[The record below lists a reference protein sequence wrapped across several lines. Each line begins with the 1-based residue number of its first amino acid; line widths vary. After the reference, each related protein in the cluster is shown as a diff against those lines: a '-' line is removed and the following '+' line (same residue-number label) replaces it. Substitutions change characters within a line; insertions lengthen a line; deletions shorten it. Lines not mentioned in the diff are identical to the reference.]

1 MTKKSINSKS
11 INKEW
16 TALMQDNY
24 GTPNLHLIR
33 GKGLEVW
40 DEQGKKYLDFLGGI
54 ATNLLGH
61 NHSQVTKAIGDQS
74 KVLSHVSNFYSHEP
88 GLELAAELIEMTG
101 DKSARVFFC
110 NSGAEANE
118 AAMKLSRLTGRTRI
132 VAAQNSF
139 HGRTM
144 GALSLTGQPAKRN
157 PFKPLI
163 KNIKHVPYGDLET
176 LRKAVTKKTAMLI
189 LEPIMGEAGVVVPP
203 SGYLKAAREV
213 CDKTG
218 ALLVIDAVQTGMG
231 RTGSW
236 FGYEKEGFSPDVITI
251 AKGLGG
257 GLPLGA
263 MIGLGRAASLFKP
276 GMHGTTFG
284 GNPISCAAALAVIKE
299 IKAKDYLALNRA
311 KGALLRNVISPI
323 VGVKEVRGEGLLIG
337 IVVAESKAK
346 EAAQGLQERGFLVNA
361 ANENVIRLAPSYL
374 VSESQIMKFATAFNE
389 VCEEI
394 YRG

>member
-1 MTKKSINSKS
+1 MDTRMKQQWDS
-11 INKEW
+11 
-16 TALMQDNY
+16 LMQANY
-24 GTPNLHLIR
+24 GTPSVHLVR
-33 GKGLEVW
+33 GKGIEVW
-40 DEQGKKYLDFLGGI
+40 DETGKKYLDFLGGI

-61 NHSQVTKAIGDQS
+61 NHAKAVKAISDQA
-74 KVLSHVSNFYSHEP
+74 KVLAHVSNFYSHEP
-88 GLELAAELIEMTG
+88 GLNLAAKLIEMTG
-101 DKSARVFFC
+101 DETARVFFC

-118 AAMKLSRLTGRTRI
+118 AAMKLSRLTGKTRI

-163 KNIKHVPYGDLET
+163 KNVKHVPFGDVNALK
-176 LRKAVTKKTAMLI
+176 RAVTKKTAMLI

-203 SGYLKAAREV
+203 SGYLKRAREI
-213 CDKTG
+213 CNETG
-218 ALLVIDAVQTGMG
+218 TLLVIDAVQTGMG
-231 RTGSW
+231 RTGNW
-236 FGYEKEGFSPDVITI
+236 FGYEKDGITPDVITI

-263 MIGLGRAASLFKP
+263 MIALGKAAGMFTP

-284 GNPISCAAALAVIKE
+284 GNPISCAAALAVIE
-299 IKAKDYLALNRA
+299 TIENKDYLALNRV
-311 KGALLRNVISPI
+311 KGALLKNVISPI
-323 VGVKEVRGEGLLIG
+323 IGVSEVRGEGLLVG
-337 IVVAESKAK
+337 IVVKDAKAK
-346 EAAQGLQERGFLVNA
+346 EVAQRLQDYGFLVNA
-361 ANENVIRLAPSYL
+361 ANENVIRLAPAYV
-374 VSESQIMKFATAFNE
+374 VSESQIMKFAAAFND

>member
-1 MTKKSINSKS
+1 MTKESINRKS

-88 GLELAAELIEMTG
+88 GLKLAAELIEMTG

-118 AAMKLSRLTGRTRI
+118 AAMKLSRLTGRTKI

-163 KNIKHVPYGDLET
+163 KNIKHVPYGDLEA

-284 GNPISCAAALAVIKE
+284 GNPISCAAAFAVIKE
-299 IKAKDYLALNRA
+299 IK
-311 KGALLRNVISPI
+311 
-323 VGVKEVRGEGLLIG
+323 
-337 IVVAESKAK
+337 
-346 EAAQGLQERGFLVNA
+346 
-361 ANENVIRLAPSYL
+361 
-374 VSESQIMKFATAFNE
+374 
-389 VCEEI
+389 
-394 YRG
+394 

>member
-1 MTKKSINSKS
+1 MKQQWDS
-11 INKEW
+11 
-16 TALMQDNY
+16 LMQANY
-24 GTPNLHLIR
+24 GTPSVHLVR
-33 GKGLEVW
+33 GKGIEVW
-40 DEQGKKYLDFLGGI
+40 DETGKKYLDFLGGI

-61 NHSQVTKAIGDQS
+61 NHAQAVKAISDQA
-74 KVLSHVSNFYSHEP
+74 KVLAHVSNFYSHEP
-88 GLELAAELIEMTG
+88 GLDLAAKLIEMTG
-101 DKSARVFFC
+101 DETARVFFC

-118 AAMKLSRLTGRTRI
+118 AAMKLSRLTGKTRI

-163 KNIKHVPYGDLET
+163 KNVRHVPFGDVNT
-176 LRKAVTKKTAMLI
+176 LKRAVTKKTAMLI

-203 SGYLKAAREV
+203 SGYLKRAREI
-213 CDKTG
+213 CNETG
-218 ALLVIDAVQTGMG
+218 TLLVIDAVQTGMG
-231 RTGSW
+231 RTGNW
-236 FGYEKEGFSPDVITI
+236 FGYEKDGITPDVITI

-263 MIGLGRAASLFKP
+263 MIALGKAAGMFTP

-284 GNPISCAAALAVIKE
+284 GNPISCAAALAVIE
-299 IKAKDYLALNRA
+299 TIENKDYLALNRV
-311 KGALLRNVISPI
+311 KGALLKNVISPI
-323 VGVKEVRGEGLLIG
+323 IGVSEVRGEGLLVG
-337 IVVAESKAK
+337 IVVKDAKAK
-346 EAAQGLQERGFLVNA
+346 EVAQRLQDYGFLVNA
-361 ANENVIRLAPSYL
+361 ANENVIRLAPAYV
-374 VSESQIMKFATAFNE
+374 VSESQIMKFAAAFND

>member
-1 MTKKSINSKS
+1 MKQQWDS
-11 INKEW
+11 
-16 TALMQDNY
+16 LMQANY
-24 GTPNLHLIR
+24 GTPSVHLVR
-33 GKGLEVW
+33 GKGIEVW
-40 DEQGKKYLDFLGGI
+40 DETGKKYLDFLGGI

-61 NHSQVTKAIGDQS
+61 NHAKAVKAISDQA
-74 KVLSHVSNFYSHEP
+74 KVLAHVSNFYSHEP
-88 GLELAAELIEMTG
+88 GLNLAAKLIEMTG
-101 DKSARVFFC
+101 DETARVFFC

-118 AAMKLSRLTGRTRI
+118 AAMKLSRLTGKTRI

-163 KNIKHVPYGDLET
+163 KNVKHVPFGDVNT
-176 LRKAVTKKTAMLI
+176 LKRAVTKKTAMLI

-203 SGYLKAAREV
+203 SGYLKRAREI
-213 CDKTG
+213 CNETG
-218 ALLVIDAVQTGMG
+218 TLLVIDAVQTGMG
-231 RTGSW
+231 RTGNW
-236 FGYEKEGFSPDVITI
+236 FGYEKDGITPDVITI

-263 MIGLGRAASLFKP
+263 MIALGKAAGMFTP

-284 GNPISCAAALAVIKE
+284 GNPISCAAALAVIE
-299 IKAKDYLALNRA
+299 TIENKDYLALNRV
-311 KGALLRNVISPI
+311 KGALLKNVISPI
-323 VGVKEVRGEGLLIG
+323 IGVSEVRGEGLLVG
-337 IVVAESKAK
+337 IVVKDAKAK
-346 EAAQGLQERGFLVNA
+346 EVAQRLLDYGFLVNA
-361 ANENVIRLAPSYL
+361 ANENVIRLAPAYV
-374 VSESQIMKFATAFNE
+374 VSESQIMKFAAAFND

>member
-1 MTKKSINSKS
+1 MTKESINRKS

-88 GLELAAELIEMTG
+88 GLKLAAELIEMTG

-118 AAMKLSRLTGRTRI
+118 AAMKLSRLTGRTKI

-163 KNIKHVPYGDLET
+163 KNIKHVPYGDLEA

-337 IVVAESKAK
+337 IVVAELKAK

>member
-1 MTKKSINSKS
+1 MKQQWDS
-11 INKEW
+11 
-16 TALMQDNY
+16 LMQANY
-24 GTPNLHLIR
+24 GTPSVHLVR
-33 GKGLEVW
+33 GKGIEVW
-40 DEQGKKYLDFLGGI
+40 DQTGKKYLDFLGGI

-61 NHSQVTKAIGDQS
+61 NHAKAVKAISDQA
-74 KVLSHVSNFYSHEP
+74 KVLAHVSNFYSHEP
-88 GLELAAELIEMTG
+88 GLNLAAKLIEMTG
-101 DKSARVFFC
+101 DETARVFFC

-118 AAMKLSRLTGRTRI
+118 AAMKLSRLTGKTRI

-163 KNIKHVPYGDLET
+163 KNVRHVPFGDVNT
-176 LRKAVTKKTAMLI
+176 LKRAVTKKTAMLI

-203 SGYLKAAREV
+203 SGYLKRAREI
-213 CDKTG
+213 CNETG
-218 ALLVIDAVQTGMG
+218 TLLVIDAVQTGMG
-231 RTGSW
+231 RTGNW
-236 FGYEKEGFSPDVITI
+236 FGYEKDGITPDVITI

-263 MIGLGRAASLFKP
+263 MIALGKAAGMFTP

-284 GNPISCAAALAVIKE
+284 GNPISCAAALAVIETIENKG
-299 IKAKDYLALNRA
+299 YLALNRV
-311 KGALLRNVISPI
+311 KGALLKNVISPI
-323 VGVKEVRGEGLLIG
+323 IGVSEVRGEGLLVG
-337 IVVAESKAK
+337 IVVKDAKAK
-346 EAAQGLQERGFLVNA
+346 EVAQRLQDYGFLVNA
-361 ANENVIRLAPSYL
+361 ANENVIRLAPAYV
-374 VSESQIMKFATAFNE
+374 VSESQIMKFAAAFND

>member
-1 MTKKSINSKS
+1 MKQQWDS
-11 INKEW
+11 
-16 TALMQDNY
+16 LMQANY
-24 GTPNLHLIR
+24 GTPSVHLVR
-33 GKGLEVW
+33 GKGIEVW
-40 DEQGKKYLDFLGGI
+40 DETGKKYLDFLGGI

-61 NHSQVTKAIGDQS
+61 NHAKAVKAISDQA
-74 KVLSHVSNFYSHEP
+74 KVLAHVSNFYSHEP
-88 GLELAAELIEMTG
+88 GLNLAAKLIEMTG
-101 DKSARVFFC
+101 DETARVFFC

-118 AAMKLSRLTGRTRI
+118 AAMKLSRLTGKTRI

-163 KNIKHVPYGDLET
+163 KNVRHVPFGDVNT
-176 LRKAVTKKTAMLI
+176 LKRAVTKKTAMLI

-203 SGYLKAAREV
+203 SGYLKRAREI
-213 CDKTG
+213 CNETG
-218 ALLVIDAVQTGMG
+218 TLLVIDAVQTGMG
-231 RTGSW
+231 RTGNW
-236 FGYEKEGFSPDVITI
+236 FGYEKDGITPDVITI

-263 MIGLGRAASLFKP
+263 MIALGKAAGMFTP

-284 GNPISCAAALAVIKE
+284 GNPISCAAALAVIE
-299 IKAKDYLALNRA
+299 TIENKDYLALNRV
-311 KGALLRNVISPI
+311 KGALLKNVISPI
-323 VGVKEVRGEGLLIG
+323 IGVSEVRGEGLLVG
-337 IVVAESKAK
+337 IVVKDAKAK
-346 EAAQGLQERGFLVNA
+346 EVAQRLQDYGFLVNA
-361 ANENVIRLAPSYL
+361 ANENVIRLAPAYV
-374 VSESQIMKFATAFNE
+374 VSESQIMKFAAAFND